1 MNTVEFPLLNLKL
14 ELSEVAI
21 KIFGL
26 GIKWYAIII
35 VFCIIMALIW
45 CKFRS

>member
-26 GIKWYAIII
+26 GING
-35 VFCIIMALIW
+35 ML
-45 CKFRS
+45 